1 MFVGQMVSPPHPN
14 VTGGSVT
21 SSTSFTATPYYDK
34 PPASPM
40 DTSDNNINNHSVSS
54 TNTGITCTKE
64 ERLKMGFQLCV
75 PFYNYLMFIVSIILG
90 PMSRNTSVI
99 NIVHTSTPNK
109 SPGTSG
115 LPIAHSKSHLSQ
127 QQQQSTHS
135 KSTPASGQQPDQNN
149 VNKNIVADEATKN
162 R

>member
-1 MFVGQMVSPPHPN
+1 
-14 VTGGSVT
+14 
-21 SSTSFTATPYYDK
+21 
-34 PPASPM
+34 
-40 DTSDNNINNHSVSS
+40 
-54 TNTGITCTKE
+54 
-64 ERLKMGFQLCV
+64 
-75 PFYNYLMFIVSIILG
+75 MFIVSIILG

-127 QQQQSTHS
+127 QQQQATHS
-135 KSTPASGQQPDQNN
+135 KSTPAPGQQPDQNN

>member
-64 ERLKMGFQLCV
+64 EILKMDSQLMCFFLLLIIV
-75 PFYNYLMFIVSIILG
+75 PYLNN
-90 PMSRNTSVI
+90 SR
-99 NIVHTSTPNK
+99 
-109 SPGTSG
+109 
-115 LPIAHSKSHLSQ
+115 SH
-127 QQQQSTHS
+127 
-135 KSTPASGQQPDQNN
+135 
-149 VNKNIVADEATKN
+149 E
-162 R
+162 

>member
-1 MFVGQMVSPPHPN
+1 
-14 VTGGSVT
+14 
-21 SSTSFTATPYYDK
+21 
-34 PPASPM
+34 M

-54 TNTGITCTKE
+54 TNT
-64 ERLKMGFQLCV
+64 
-75 PFYNYLMFIVSIILG
+75 G

-115 LPIAHSKSHLSQ
+115 LPIAHSKSPLSQ
-127 QQQQSTHS
+127 QQQQATHS

-149 VNKNIVADEATKN
+149 VNRNVVADEATKHSDGCSLKSTPAN
-162 R
+162 STTS

>member
-64 ERLKMGFQLCV
+64 ELLKMDSQLSV
-75 PFYNYLMFIVSIILG
+75 FLFIIIYC
-90 PMSRNTSVI
+90 S
-99 NIVHTSTPNK
+99 
-109 SPGTSG
+109 
-115 LPIAHSKSHLSQ
+115 LSQ
-127 QQQQSTHS
+127 
-135 KSTPASGQQPDQNN
+135 
-149 VNKNIVADEATKN
+149 
-162 R
+162 

>member
-1 MFVGQMVSPPHPN
+1 
-14 VTGGSVT
+14 
-21 SSTSFTATPYYDK
+21 
-34 PPASPM
+34 
-40 DTSDNNINNHSVSS
+40 
-54 TNTGITCTKE
+54 
-64 ERLKMGFQLCV
+64 
-75 PFYNYLMFIVSIILG
+75 MFIVSIILG

-127 QQQQSTHS
+127 QQQQATHS
-135 KSTPASGQQPDQNN
+135 KSIPASGQQPDQNN